1 MSLRE
6 ELVAKMDILA
16 EYEAIGLRVA
26 KGARPNAEGWL
37 SCHALGREDNKPSA
51 VINVGTNPKARGIYK
66 DFWHRSGVF
75 AFQRYRGLWGLR
87 RRDPLLP

>member
-26 KGARPNAEGWL
+26 KGARPNAEG
-37 SCHALGREDNKPSA
+37 
-51 VINVGTNPKARGIYK
+51 
-66 DFWHRSGVF
+66 
-75 AFQRYRGLWGLR
+75 
-87 RRDPLLP
+87 